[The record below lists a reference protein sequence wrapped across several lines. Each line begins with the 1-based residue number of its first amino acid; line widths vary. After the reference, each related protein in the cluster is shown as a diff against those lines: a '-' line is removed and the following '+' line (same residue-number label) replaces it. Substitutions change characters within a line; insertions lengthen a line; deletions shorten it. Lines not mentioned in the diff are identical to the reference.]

1 MMNLKKHTVVYFI
14 GFLLLSSFAF
24 AQKRIIYDDFAPK
37 GEYSVCAWDRAE
49 LYSDPGTNSDI
60 ISSIHFSEEVMHLG
74 REAFVRSGE
83 NSNYIWVETEDGREG
98 WVNDKFFVTGG
109 GNVVLLKD
117 KAIFEKPS
125 TPNSISRY
133 SFESGELAILTEFA
147 NGWVKLTGKQKRKM
161 GWVEG
166 YDAISTE
173 DYDIETAA
181 LIDKALANERV
192 EDRREELRTIRDGRS
207 FISPQMREVVD
218 KKLDQ
223 SYRAPKKQVTYPDEG
238 DIYVDER
245 DYRAD
250 GEDAFSNKGRGFD
263 EGMDRGNYDRGN
275 YDYGRGNVTRSQQGS
290 YITEREV
297 IDMKTGESYIRVEET
312 GTIQPVKAKNPK
324 NIYYAYHKYLPKG
337 TIVLLEVPG
346 TGSFVPLEIIAPLKS
361 TNKHMIGL
369 GPEVI
374 KAVYGE
380 TQAKNISSA
389 SISYPKY

>member
-1 MMNLKKHTVVYFI
+1 MNLKKHTVVLFI
-14 GFLLLSSFAF
+14 GFLLLSSLAF

-37 GEYSVCAWDRAE
+37 GEFSVCAWDRAE
-49 LYSDPGTNSDI
+49 LHSDPGTNADVV
-60 ISSIHFSEEVMHLG
+60 SSIYFSEEVMHLG

-83 NSNYIWVETEDGREG
+83 NSNYIWVETEDGKEG
-98 WVNDKFFVTGG
+98 WVNDKYFVTGG

-117 KAIFEKPS
+117 KAIFAKPS
-125 TPNSISRY
+125 TPNSISKYR
-133 SFESGELAILTEFA
+133 FDSGELAILTEFA
-147 NGWVKLTGKQKRKM
+147 NGWVKLTGKKKRKM

-181 LIDKALANERV
+181 LIDKALANERI

-218 KKLDQ
+218 MKLDQ
-223 SYRAPKKQVTYPDEG
+223 SYRAPKKQVAYNDEG
-238 DIYVDER
+238 DIYIDDK
-245 DYRAD
+245 DYRAE
-250 GEDAFSNKGRGFD
+250 GEDAFSQNGGGFD
-263 EGMDRGNYDRGN
+263 EGMDRGNSS
-275 YDYGRGNVTRSQQGS
+275 RGNVTRSQQGS
-290 YITEREV
+290 YISEREV
-297 IDMKTGESYIRVEET
+297 VDMKTGESYIRVEET

-346 TGSFVPLEIIAPLKS
+346 TSSYVPLEVIAPLKS